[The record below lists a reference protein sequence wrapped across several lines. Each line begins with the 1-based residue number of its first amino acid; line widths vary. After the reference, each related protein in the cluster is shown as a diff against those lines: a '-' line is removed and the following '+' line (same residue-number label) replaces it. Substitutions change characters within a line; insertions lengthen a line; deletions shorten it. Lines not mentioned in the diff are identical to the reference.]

1 MTAPAPSAPH
11 PAPPSRSRSA
21 ALRLGR
27 FARSHAAG
35 PLLVFLLCC
44 AFCWKLTLSSQY
56 TWLDSPDTIRMDTP
70 RLQFERTAWHGREF
84 PLWDP
89 HLWCGQPF
97 LGEIVGA
104 ACPLNWPLF
113 RLRLHGE
120 DRLTL
125 GLLNW
130 YWVYLHFLAA
140 LFAYWLCRDLEASR
154 MASLLGGLV
163 FSFAGFSGLLR
174 WPEVLTGLLMAPLV
188 LLFLLRAV
196 RGRRPWSSAAL
207 SGMFL
212 GLAWLSGHHEVP
224 IYLSFTV
231 AALWLYDCASRA
243 AGRLRSA
250 ALAGVTAVTAIL
262 TSGFQTIP
270 GYEYAK
276 LAVRWTGADH
286 PQTWKEAIPYEVHAQ
301 YSLAPS
307 SLADLVLPWFGVHT
321 DAFMG
326 IVLLSLAALAVCLR
340 WREQSVRWLVSISV
354 AGFLLALGGWNLF
367 HGVMYAALP
376 LFGKARSPYR
386 FLSIFLLG
394 AAPLAAL
401 GVDALRTHGSSPAL
415 RFAGRIL
422 LAFGA
427 GVWVLGL
434 VSPALHTPGPNDF
447 LYFAALVSLLF
458 GALLVARQ
466 RGAVSGRWIG
476 LAAFGLV
483 FMELAGVSNGIY
495 LDRNP
500 GQRQSFLPELTR
512 FHAAANF
519 LRTQPGPV
527 RVDATDATD
536 AFNFGEWEGLD
547 TLYGFGAGVTSNLIS
562 MNWPTVPVQ
571 NLLGVGYSFSK
582 HDPRPDQQLV
592 FHDSSGFNIY
602 KNLNAFPRAW
612 VVHQAVRASS
622 LETLNARTL
631 DPAFDARRSV
641 LLLDPP
647 PALESCVDSD
657 PARVDWRTS
666 NTVGLSAHPTCRGML
681 ILSDTWYPGWE
692 ATVDGRKVPIYQ
704 AYSALRGVVLEAG
717 FHRIEFRYRPASAL
731 IGGLMSMI
739 GILSACGVAVW
750 ERRRVK

>member
-1 MTAPAPSAPH
+1 VTTPAPSAPVA
-11 PAPPSRSRSA
+11 APPSRSRFA
-21 ALRLGR
+21 AVWLAR
-27 FARSHAAG
+27 FARSSAAG
-35 PLLVFLLCC
+35 PLLVLLICC
-44 AFCWKLTLSSQY
+44 GFCWKLTLSGQY
-56 TWLDSPDTIRMDTP
+56 TWIDSPDTVRMDTP
-70 RLQFERTAWHGREF
+70 RLQFERIAWHGREF

-125 GLLNW
+125 GMLNW

-140 LFAYWLCRDLEASR
+140 LFAYWLCRGLEASR

-163 FSFAGFSGLLR
+163 FSFAGFSACLR
-174 WPEVLTGLLMAPLV
+174 WPEVFTGFLMAPLV

-224 IYLSFTV
+224 IYLSFLV
-231 AALWLYDCASRA
+231 AALWLYDCGSRR

-250 ALAGVTAVTAIL
+250 ALAGVSALAAIL

-270 GYEYAK
+270 GYEYASR
-276 LAVRWTGADH
+276 AVRWTGADH
-286 PQTWKEAIPYEVHAQ
+286 PQTWQETIPYQVHAQ

-307 SLADLVLPWFGVHT
+307 SLADLVLPWFGAHT
-321 DAFMG
+321 DAFVG
-326 IVLLSLAALAVCLR
+326 FIVLSLALIAVCVR
-340 WREQSVRWLVSISV
+340 WREPSVRWLASISL

-367 HGVMYAALP
+367 HGVLYAVLP

-401 GVDALRTHGSSPAL
+401 GLDALRTHGRSPVL
-415 RFAGRIL
+415 RAAGRIL

-434 VSPALHTPGPNDF
+434 LSPSLHTPGPNDF
-447 LYFAALVSLLF
+447 LYFAALVALLF
-458 GALLVARQ
+458 GALLLGRQ
-466 RGAVSGRWIG
+466 QGAVSGRSIA

-495 LDRNP
+495 LDRVP
-500 GQRQSFLPELTR
+500 GQRQSFLPELNR
-512 FHAAANF
+512 FHAAADF

-527 RVDATDATD
+527 RVDATEATD
-536 AFNFGEWEGLD
+536 AFNFGDWEGLD
-547 TLYGFGAGVTSNLIS
+547 TLSGFGAGVTSNLFSIS
-562 MNWPTVPVQ
+562 WPTVPVQ

-592 FHDSSGFNIY
+592 FRDPSGFNIY

-612 VVHQAVRASS
+612 IVHRAERASS
-622 LETLNARTL
+622 LDTLNARTL
-631 DPAFDARRSV
+631 DAAFDAHRSV

-647 PALESCVDSD
+647 PDLQSCAETEPV
-657 PARVDWRTS
+657 RVNWRTA
-666 NTVGLSAHPTCRGML
+666 NTVGLSARPSCRGML
-681 ILSDTWYPGWE
+681 IVSDTWYPGWS
-692 ATVDGRKVPIYQ
+692 AAVDGRNVPVYQ

-717 FHRIEFRYRPASAL
+717 PHHIEFRYRPASAL

-739 GILSACGVAVW
+739 GILCACGLAVW
-750 ERRRVK
+750 ERRRRG